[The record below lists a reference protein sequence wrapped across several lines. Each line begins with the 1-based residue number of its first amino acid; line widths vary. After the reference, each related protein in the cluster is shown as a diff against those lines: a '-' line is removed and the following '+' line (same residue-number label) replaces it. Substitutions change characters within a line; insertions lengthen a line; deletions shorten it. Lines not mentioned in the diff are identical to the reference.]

1 MGTLLCWENM
11 QEQNV
16 LLYMILLVLSSRTR
30 FILRYVFCQCFSKK
44 KKKHKHSYVMLMT
57 TRVFFFIFLFFSICM
72 RYTHF
77 FFTSACSNDAYGSDC
92 EYTCGQCFN
101 NASCE
106 RNNGTCSNGCEKGHT
121 GSDCKQRKCFKI
133 FYKCMK
139 KKTYHRIFL
148 HKIYFRNVFIDWC

>member
-1 MGTLLCWENM
+1 MFFANAL
-11 QEQNV
+11 
-16 LLYMILLVLSSRTR
+16 
-30 FILRYVFCQCFSKK
+30 KK

-72 RYTHF
+72 RYTHNF
-77 FFTSACSNDAYGSDC
+77 FFTLACSNDAYGSDC
-92 EYTCGQCFN
+92 EYTCGHCFN

-133 FYKCMK
+133 FYKCVK
-139 KKTYHRIFL
+139 KKTHTIEFS
-148 HKIYFRNVFIDWC
+148 FIKSTLEMFSLTGVRYLTLVW

>member
-16 LLYMILLVLSSRTR
+16 SLYMILLVLSSRTR

-72 RYTHF
+72 RYTQF
-77 FFTSACSNDAYGSDC
+77 FFTLACSNDAYGSDC
-92 EYTCGQCFN
+92 EYTCGHCFN

-133 FYKCMK
+133 FYKCVK
-139 KKTYHRIFL
+139 KKPIPSNFPS
-148 HKIYFRNVFIDWC
+148 

>member
-1 MGTLLCWENM
+1 MFFANAF
-11 QEQNV
+11 Q
-16 LLYMILLVLSSRTR
+16 
-30 FILRYVFCQCFSKK
+30 KK
-44 KKKHKHSYVMLMT
+44 KKKHKHSYVMLMA

-72 RYTHF
+72 RYTHNF
-77 FFTSACSNDAYGSDC
+77 FFTLACSNDAYGSDC
-92 EYTCGQCFN
+92 EYTCGHCFN

-139 KKTYHRIFL
+139 KKHTIEFS
-148 HKIYFRNVFIDWC
+148 FIKSTLEMFSLTGVRYLTLVW